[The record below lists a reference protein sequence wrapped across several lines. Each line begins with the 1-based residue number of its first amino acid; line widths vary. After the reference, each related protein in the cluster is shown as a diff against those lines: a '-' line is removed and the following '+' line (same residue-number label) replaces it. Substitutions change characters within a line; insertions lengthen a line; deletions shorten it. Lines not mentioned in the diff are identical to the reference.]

1 MQVILINPSLSG
13 PTPNW
18 LTRSA
23 LSGLCVLWSS
33 APVGPPESTDEYD
46 TGSNLG
52 LNYSGRMQACTCQ
65 MFVDLFLSIAREGGE
80 GCPDLSSVPF
90 LVLHGTKDRVG
101 MK

>member
-1 MQVILINPSLSG
+1 M
-13 PTPNW
+13 
-18 LTRSA
+18 
-23 LSGLCVLWSS
+23 
-33 APVGPPESTDEYD
+33 GPPESTDEYD

-65 MFVDLFLSIAREGGE
+65 MFVDLFLSMAREGGE